1 MPNQIPTQQVPGVY
15 HRRVGDIVV
24 TALHDGYQDS
34 PIATVRD
41 IPEADAVRM
50 LRDNLRPAPRRT
62 SANCFL
68 IRSGPRTALV
78 DTGFGLGV
86 RPTVGFLQAN
96 LAAAGVAPDEID
108 VVLLTHMHPDHWGGL
123 ADKEGRALFP
133 RAELVMHADD
143 HAYWHDD
150 AAMMRLEDPVRRQ
163 MFFMEGRARV
173 APYRER
179 MRLFTGGEVFP
190 NVTAVALPGHTPGHT
205 GFMIASG
212 NASLLIWG
220 DIVHVQELQVARP
233 EVTMAVDVDPA
244 RAAATRRAILE
255 RVAADRQAIA
265 GMHLHFP
272 AFAHVVRNGDGYRLL
287 PDAWSIDLDGDVARV
302 GRD

>member
-1 MPNQIPTQQVPGVY
+1 MPGSIPTQQVPGVY
-15 HRRVGDIVV
+15 HRRVGQIVV

-34 PIATVRD
+34 PIATVKD
-41 IPEADAVRM
+41 IPEADAVRL

-68 IRSGPRTALV
+68 IWNGTRTALV
-78 DTGFGLGV
+78 DTGFGPV
-86 RPTVGFLQAN
+86 RPTVGILQAN
-96 LAAAGVAPDEID
+96 LAAAGVTPDEID

-123 ADKEGRALFP
+123 ADKQGRATFP
-133 RAELVMHADD
+133 RAELKLHADD
-143 HAYWHDD
+143 YAYWHDD
-150 AAMMRLEDPVRRQ
+150 SAMMRVEDPARRQ
-163 MFFMEGRARV
+163 MFFGDGRARV

-179 MRLFTGGEVFP
+179 MDLFTGGEVFP
-190 NVTAVALPGHTPGHT
+190 GVTAVPLPGHTPGHT

-244 RAAATRRAILE
+244 KAVATRRAILE
-255 RVAADRQAIA
+255 RTAADRQAIA

-272 AFAHVVRNGDGYRLL
+272 AFAHVVRQGAGYHLL
-287 PDAWSIDLDGDVARV
+287 PDAWSMDLDGDVAQV
-302 GRD
+302 GKT

>member
-1 MPNQIPTQQVPGVY
+1 MSPIPTQQVPGIY

-41 IPEADAVRM
+41 IAAHEAVRM

-68 IRSGPRTALV
+68 IRNGSRIALV
-78 DTGFGLGV
+78 DTGFGTGV
-86 RPTVGFLQAN
+86 RPTVGFLQTN

-123 ADKEGRALFP
+123 ADKQGRALFP

-150 AAMMRLEDPVRRQ
+150 AAMMRIEDPARRQ
-163 MFFMEGRARV
+163 TFFMEGRARV

-190 NVTAVALPGHTPGHT
+190 GVAAVPLPGHTPGHT
-205 GFMIASG
+205 GFMIASR

-244 RAAATRRAILE
+244 RAAATRRGILE
-255 RVAADRQAIA
+255 RVAADRLAI
-265 GMHLHFP
+265 
-272 AFAHVVRNGDGYRLL
+272 
-287 PDAWSIDLDGDVARV
+287 
-302 GRD
+302 

>member
-1 MPNQIPTQQVPGVY
+1 MQQVPGVY
-15 HRRVGDIVV
+15 HRKVGEIMV

-34 PIATVRD
+34 PIATVKG
-41 IPEADAVRM
+41 IPEPEATRL
-50 LRDNLRPAPRRT
+50 LRDSLRPAPRRT

-68 IRSGPRTALV
+68 IRNGTHTALV
-78 DTGFGLGV
+78 DTGFGAV

-96 LAAAGVAPDEID
+96 LTAAGAAPDDID
-108 VVLLTHMHPDHWGGL
+108 IVLLTHMHPDHWGGL
-123 ADKEGRALFP
+123 SDKQGNAIFP
-133 RAELVMHADD
+133 RAGLVMHADD
-143 HAYWHDD
+143 YAYWHDD
-150 AAMMRLEDPVRRQ
+150 SAMMRVDDPARRQ
-163 MFFMEGRARV
+163 MFFANGRAQV

-190 NVTAVALPGHTPGHT
+190 GVTAVPLPGHTPGHT

-244 RAAATRRAILE
+244 RAVATRRAILE
-255 RVAADRQAIA
+255 RTAADRQPIA
-265 GMHLHFP
+265 GMHVHFP
-272 AFAHVVRNGDGYRLL
+272 AFAHVVRAGGGYRLL
-287 PDAWSIDLDGDVARV
+287 PDAWSMDLDGDVAQVARET
-302 GRD
+302 